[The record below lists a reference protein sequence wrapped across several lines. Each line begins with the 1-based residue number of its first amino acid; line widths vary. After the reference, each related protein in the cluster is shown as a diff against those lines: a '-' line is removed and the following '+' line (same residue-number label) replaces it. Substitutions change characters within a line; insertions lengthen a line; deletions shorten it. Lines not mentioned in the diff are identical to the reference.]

1 MTVNYTSLLKLAQ
14 PVNGSEDGAW
24 GTVVNESLTSP
35 VEIAIA
41 GAATIDVTSGNVTLT
56 NGDGSASNQSR
67 YAILL
72 VTGTPGVTRNVIA
85 PGTSKIYLIKNS
97 SDGSVVIKG
106 ASTTG
111 VTIPAGEEV
120 FVFWNGSDY
129 EIASIAGPSVA
140 TDNAVARF
148 DGTTGKILQNSAVT
162 IADTTGDI
170 TGGKYNG
177 LTISTTTGTLTV
189 ANGKTLTASN
199 TITLAGTDGTTM
211 TFPGT
216 SASVARTDA
225 AQTFTG
231 VQTFSSSPII
241 SALTADKLVF
251 TDSSKALVSSGSVGT
266 DQGGTG
272 QTTYTAGDM
281 VYYATGTAM
290 TKLGIGTTNY
300 VLTSSGS
307 APQWSAPASVV
318 IGTAT
323 NIQGGAAGS
332 VPYQS
337 GVSTTTFLGIG
348 SAAQVL
354 QVNAGGTAPEWVSST
369 GTGSVVRATS
379 PTLVTPALGTPSTI
393 NLTNATNLPLGSITG
408 LGTGVATALAINVG
422 SGGAFVPTTG
432 SGASGTW
439 SISVTGS
446 AASATTST
454 NLAGGAANRI
464 AYQTGSDTTAFIVA
478 PTTSNTFLKWN
489 GTSLGW
495 DTVSGGGGG
504 TTTNPVT
511 FNNTGGGA
519 SSGTTFDGS
528 SAVTISYNTIGAPST
543 TGGGATGN
551 WNINITGSAAS
562 ATTATSATSATT
574 ATTAT
579 NIAGGTASQIPYQSG
594 VGATT
599 FVTAPTTSGSF
610 LKWNGTTYVWDVP
623 AGGGDVVG
631 PASAT
636 DNAIARFD
644 GTSGKIIQNSAVTIA
659 DTTGDITGGKYN
671 GLTITTS
678 TGTLTIANGKTLTA
692 NNTLTLSGTDS
703 TTMTFPAA
711 STTVAG
717 LGTTQTFTG
726 INTFTPAARTS
737 GAASYFTVTTPA
749 DTGQTASTEVIGAN
763 YTAATRQWST
773 GALTLQRER
782 VFAAPTYSF
791 VGASTLTTAVN
802 VDIATPVQGTN
813 ATITNAYA
821 LRAGASYFT
830 GTVVADGNATFNA
843 NVTLGD
849 QTSDTITATA
859 RLASD
864 LVPST
869 NNARDL
875 GTSALAYRSVYAG
888 TSFVEAGYNVV
899 TQTDIGTAPNEI
911 PLNQYLGS
919 MAYQDADTS
928 DITVYG
934 VRVGRG
940 AGAVATNTAV
950 GASALAANTTGAQNA
965 AFGWT
970 AGQALTSGTYS
981 TAVGSRALQAT
992 TTGNSNTAV
1001 GTESLFSNTTASNNT
1016 AVGYQALYNSTGAD
1030 NTSLGYQAG
1039 DVITTGTGNVI
1050 IGKGADPSVN
1060 SATDQIVI
1068 GNGVTGQANT
1078 NVTIG
1083 NATGKIYNAY
1093 TVNATWTQTSD
1104 GTMKNVIGPDSL
1116 GLSFINRLNPILF
1129 TWKAQNDLPPDHPYY
1144 AEENKRDTTRV
1155 IHGFVA
1161 QEVKAALDAEG
1172 CSTFNGWDQGDDGI
1186 QAISRE
1192 MFISPLVK
1200 AVQELSAQVDQLKAE
1215 LAALKGA

>member
-85 PGTSKIYLIKNS
+85 PGTSKIYLVKNS

-290 TKLGIGTTNY
+290 TKLGIGTTDY

-337 GVSTTTFLGIG
+337 GASTTTFLGIG

-354 QVNAGGTAPEWVSST
+354 QVNSSGTAPEWVSST

-393 NLTNATNLPLGSITG
+393 NLANATNLPLGSITG

-454 NLAGGAANRI
+454 NLAGGAANQI
-464 AYQTGSDTTAFIVA
+464 AYQTGSDTTAFITA

-519 SSGTTFDGS
+519 SSGATFDGS

-579 NIAGGTASQIPYQSG
+579 NIAGGTATQIPYQSG

-623 AGGGDVVG
+623 LGGGDVVG

-678 TGTLTIANGKTLTA
+678 TGTLTIANGKTFTA
-692 NNTLTLSGTDS
+692 SNTLTLTGTDGTTAAFGAGLTIASSKTFGVNNSLTLAGTDS

-763 YTAATRQWST
+763 YTAATRQ
-773 GALTLQRER
+773 
-782 VFAAPTYSF
+782 
-791 VGASTLTTAVN
+791 
-802 VDIATPVQGTN
+802 
-813 ATITNAYA
+813 
-821 LRAGASYFT
+821 
-830 GTVVADGNATFNA
+830 
-843 NVTLGD
+843 
-849 QTSDTITATA
+849 
-859 RLASD
+859 
-864 LVPST
+864 
-869 NNARDL
+869 
-875 GTSALAYRSVYAG
+875 
-888 TSFVEAGYNVV
+888 
-899 TQTDIGTAPNEI
+899 
-911 PLNQYLGS
+911 
-919 MAYQDADTS
+919 
-928 DITVYG
+928 
-934 VRVGRG
+934 
-940 AGAVATNTAV
+940 
-950 GASALAANTTGAQNA
+950 
-965 AFGWT
+965 
-970 AGQALTSGTYS
+970 
-981 TAVGSRALQAT
+981 
-992 TTGNSNTAV
+992 
-1001 GTESLFSNTTASNNT
+1001 
-1016 AVGYQALYNSTGAD
+1016 
-1030 NTSLGYQAG
+1030 
-1039 DVITTGTGNVI
+1039 
-1050 IGKGADPSVN
+1050 
-1060 SATDQIVI
+1060 
-1068 GNGVTGQANT
+1068 
-1078 NVTIG
+1078 
-1083 NATGKIYNAY
+1083 
-1093 TVNATWTQTSD
+1093 
-1104 GTMKNVIGPDSL
+1104 
-1116 GLSFINRLNPILF
+1116 
-1129 TWKAQNDLPPDHPYY
+1129 
-1144 AEENKRDTTRV
+1144 
-1155 IHGFVA
+1155 
-1161 QEVKAALDAEG
+1161 
-1172 CSTFNGWDQGDDGI
+1172 
-1186 QAISRE
+1186 
-1192 MFISPLVK
+1192 
-1200 AVQELSAQVDQLKAE
+1200 
-1215 LAALKGA
+1215 

>member
-85 PGTSKIYLIKNS
+85 PGTSKIYLVKNS

-290 TKLGIGTTNY
+290 TKLGIGTTDY

-337 GVSTTTFLGIG
+337 GASTTTFLGIG

-354 QVNAGGTAPEWVSST
+354 QVNSSGTAPEWVSST

-393 NLTNATNLPLGSITG
+393 NLANATNLPLGSIAG

-454 NLAGGAANRI
+454 NLAGGAANQI
-464 AYQTGSDTTAFIVA
+464 AYQTGSDTTAFITA

-519 SSGTTFDGS
+519 SSGATFDGS

-579 NIAGGTASQIPYQSG
+579 NIAGGTATQIPYQSG

-623 AGGGDVVG
+623 LGGGDVVG

-659 DTTGDITGGKYN
+659 DSTGDISGVGQLNATTVDATNVEVTNIKAKDGTAAA
-671 GLTITTS
+671 TIADS
-678 TGTLTIANGKTLTA
+678 TGVVTVTAAPVMTALTASQAVFTTAGKALTSNAITGTGNVVMSASPTLTGTIAGASLQLSSLTSGRVTYAGASGLLQDSA
-692 NNTLTLSGTDS
+692 NLLYSGTD
-703 TTMTFPAA
+703 
-711 STTVAG
+711 
-717 LGTTQTFTG
+717 L
-726 INTFTPAARTS
+726 
-737 GAASYFTVTTPA
+737 
-749 DTGQTASTEVIGAN
+749 
-763 YTAATRQWST
+763 
-773 GALTLQRER
+773 
-782 VFAAPTYSF
+782 
-791 VGASTLTTAVN
+791 
-802 VDIATPVQGTN
+802 
-813 ATITNAYA
+813 
-821 LRAGASYFT
+821 
-830 GTVVADGNATFNA
+830 
-843 NVTLGD
+843 
-849 QTSDTITATA
+849 
-859 RLASD
+859 
-864 LVPST
+864 
-869 NNARDL
+869 
-875 GTSALAYRSVYAG
+875 
-888 TSFVEAGYNVV
+888 
-899 TQTDIGTAPNEI
+899 
-911 PLNQYLGS
+911 
-919 MAYQDADTS
+919 
-928 DITVYG
+928 TVYG
-934 VRVGRG
+934 ITVGRG
-940 AGAVATNTAV
+940 AGAVSTNTAV
-950 GASALAANTTGAQNA
+950 GASALAAGPSGRAVA
-965 AFGWT
+965 IGY
-970 AGQALTSGTYS
+970 QALT
-981 TAVGSRALQAT
+981 AT
-992 TTGNSNTAV
+992 TADSNTAV
-1001 GTESLFSNTTASNNT
+1001 GYQAGYTNTTGYYLVAMGREALYSNTSGISNVGIGDYALQANTTASNNT
-1016 AVGYQALYNSTGAD
+1016 AVGYQALYASNRTAD
-1030 NTSLGYQAG
+1030 ANGYNTAIGYGSGSA
-1039 DVITTGTGNVI
+1039 ITTGQKNTILGRYSGNQGGLDIRTASNYVVLSDGDGNPLVSTADNQTVALEGAVPNSGTGI
-1050 IGKGADPSVN
+1050 TFPATQ
-1060 SATDQIVI
+1060 SASS
-1068 GNGVTGQANT
+1068 NANT
-1078 NVTIG
+1078 LDDYEEG
-1083 NATGKIYNAY
+1083 
-1093 TVNATWTQTSD
+1093 TWTATLTDGTNTVTSD
-1104 GTMKNVIGPDSL
+1104 GATYRKIGSLVFVSFQFYNKNISAWNAANLSVT
-1116 GLSFINRLNPILF
+1116 GLPFTVATNHDSFITVGTPNGF
-1129 TWKAQNDLPPDHPYY
+1129 TVSGPLTMSFGNGSTSSSLYY
-1144 AEENKRDTTRV
+1144 RGGSSNWA
-1155 IHGFVA
+1155 
-1161 QEVKAALDAEG
+1161 
-1172 CSTFNGWDQGDDGI
+1172 
-1186 QAISRE
+1186 
-1192 MFISPLVK
+1192 
-1200 AVQELSAQVDQLKAE
+1200 AVQKGDITNNANFSLYLSACYTAS
-1215 LAALKGA
+1215 

>member
-251 TDSSKALVSSGSVGT
+251 TDASKALVSSGSVGT

-337 GVSTTTFLGIG
+337 GASTTTFLGIG

-354 QVNAGGTAPEWVSST
+354 QVNSSGTAPEWVSST

-393 NLTNATNLPLGSITG
+393 NLANATNLPLGSITG

-454 NLAGGAANRI
+454 NLAGGAANQI
-464 AYQTGSDTTAFIVA
+464 AYQTGSDTTAFIAA

-579 NIAGGTASQIPYQSG
+579 NIAGGTATQIPYQSG

-623 AGGGDVVG
+623 AGGGDVSG
-631 PASAT
+631 PVSSTADGLVA
-636 DNAIARFD
+636 FD
-644 GTSGKIIQNSAVTIA
+644 GTSGKFIKAAGTVTVAQGGTGLTAFGSALQVLRVNASATALEYATVVAGSNTEIQFNNSGAFGASANLTWNGSILS
-659 DTTGDITGGKYN
+659 TTG
-671 GLTITTS
+671 
-678 TGTLTIANGKTLTA
+678 
-692 NNTLTLSGTDS
+692 
-703 TTMTFPAA
+703 FAA
-711 STTVAG
+711 SSDSI
-717 LGTTQTFTG
+717 F
-726 INTFTPAARTS
+726 S
-737 GAASYFTVTTPA
+737 
-749 DTGQTASTEVIGAN
+749 
-763 YTAATRQWST
+763 ST
-773 GALTLQRER
+773 GALTISKGTTAQRPT
-782 VFAAPTYSF
+782 AASGMLRFNTDTTEFEGYNGTAWASVGGASISNDTSTATDLYPIFVSATSGTASTVKTGNANLLYKPSTGELKAQEMVAINSLF
-791 VGASTLTTAVN
+791 VGA
-802 VDIATPVQGTN
+802 AT
-813 ATITNAYA
+813 
-821 LRAGASYFT
+821 
-830 GTVVADGNATFNA
+830 
-843 NVTLGD
+843 
-849 QTSDTITATA
+849 
-859 RLASD
+859 
-864 LVPST
+864 
-869 NNARDL
+869 
-875 GTSALAYRSVYAG
+875 
-888 TSFVEAGYNVV
+888 
-899 TQTDIGTAPNEI
+899 
-911 PLNQYLGS
+911 
-919 MAYQDADTS
+919 
-928 DITVYG
+928 
-934 VRVGRG
+934 
-940 AGAVATNTAV
+940 VATSYTIPSNY
-950 GASALAANTTGAQNA
+950 NA
-965 AFGWT
+965 MSPGP
-970 AGQALTSGTYS
+970 
-981 TAVGSRALQAT
+981 TAVGS
-992 TTGNSNTAV
+992 G
-1001 GTESLFSNTTASNNT
+1001 
-1016 AVGYQALYNSTGAD
+1016 
-1030 NTSLGYQAG
+1030 
-1039 DVITTGTGNVI
+1039 ITVTV
-1050 IGKGADPSVN
+1050 PSG
-1060 SATDQIVI
+1060 S
-1068 GNGVTGQANT
+1068 
-1078 NVTIG
+1078 
-1083 NATGKIYNAY
+1083 
-1093 TVNATWTQTSD
+1093 TWTI
-1104 GTMKNVIGPDSL
+1104 V
-1116 GLSFINRLNPILF
+1116 
-1129 TWKAQNDLPPDHPYY
+1129 
-1144 AEENKRDTTRV
+1144 
-1155 IHGFVA
+1155 
-1161 QEVKAALDAEG
+1161 
-1172 CSTFNGWDQGDDGI
+1172 
-1186 QAISRE
+1186 
-1192 MFISPLVK
+1192 
-1200 AVQELSAQVDQLKAE
+1200 
-1215 LAALKGA
+1215 

>member
-216 SASVARTDA
+216 SASVARTDS

-251 TDSSKALVSSGSVGT
+251 TDASKALVSSGSVGT

-337 GVSTTTFLGIG
+337 GASTTTFLGIG

-354 QVNAGGTAPEWVSST
+354 QVNSSGTAPEWVSST

-393 NLTNATNLPLGSITG
+393 NLANATNLPLGSITG

-454 NLAGGAANRI
+454 NLAGGAANQI
-464 AYQTGSDTTAFIVA
+464 AYQTGSDTTAFIAA

-489 GTSLGW
+489 GSALGW

-543 TGGGATGN
+543 TGGGASGN

-623 AGGGDVVG
+623 LGGGDVVG
-631 PASAT
+631 PAGAT
-636 DNAIARFD
+636 DNAIPRFD
-644 GTSGKIIQNSAVTIA
+644 GASGKIIKNSAVTIA

-678 TGTLTIANGKTLTA
+678 TGTLTVANGKTLTA

-830 GTVVADGNATFNA
+830 GTVVADGNVTFNA
-843 NVTLGD
+843 NVTLSGG
-849 QTSDTITATA
+849 TANGVAYLNGSRVLT
-859 RLASD
+859 
-864 LVPST
+864 T
-869 NNARDL
+869 
-875 GTSALAYRSVYAG
+875 GSALTFDG
-888 TSFVEAGYNVV
+888 TNFA
-899 TQTDIGTAPNEI
+899 
-911 PLNQYLGS
+911 
-919 MAYQDADTS
+919 
-928 DITVYG
+928 
-934 VRVGRG
+934 
-940 AGAVATNTAV
+940 
-950 GASALAANTTGAQNA
+950 
-965 AFGWT
+965 
-970 AGQALTSGTYS
+970 
-981 TAVGSRALQAT
+981 
-992 TTGNSNTAV
+992 
-1001 GTESLFSNTTASNNT
+1001 
-1016 AVGYQALYNSTGAD
+1016 
-1030 NTSLGYQAG
+1030 
-1039 DVITTGTGNVI
+1039 TTGT
-1050 IGKGADPSVN
+1050 A
-1060 SATDQIVI
+1060 SATKLIPTGGAAT
-1068 GNGVTGQANT
+1068 GNGMYLPTANQLAWSNNGSETMRLTSTGLGIGTSSPSYKLDVQTAATGTAAGDNTVGYFGSLASGRDANIRFGDSINASARIGYLSGALYMYT
-1078 NVTIG
+1078 NAAERLRLDTSGNLGLGGSSFGSGAVVMFIA
-1083 NATGKIYNAY
+1083 NATTAPTN
-1093 TVNATWTQTSD
+1093 
-1104 GTMKNVIGPDSL
+1104 
-1116 GLSFINRLNPILF
+1116 NPTGGGIL
-1129 TWKAQNDLPPDHPYY
+1129 YV
-1144 AEENKRDTTRV
+1144 ES
-1155 IHGFVA
+1155 G
-1161 QEVKAALDAEG
+1161 
-1172 CSTFNGWDQGDDGI
+1172 
-1186 QAISRE
+1186 
-1192 MFISPLVK
+1192 
-1200 AVQELSAQVDQLKAE
+1200 
-1215 LAALKGA
+1215 ALKYRGSSGTVTTIANA